1 MFIVGHRG
9 AKMEAPENTLKAIRI
24 GMRCA
29 EFIEVDVRLTL
40 DRIPVIMHD
49 PGVDR
54 TTDGEGLVRDMTYE
68 ELHNLNA
75 GDGERVPSLSEV
87 CRLVN
92 GECGLFIEVK
102 EPGTEMEICAV
113 LDHESISPAWVVS
126 FHSSVLETVSELLP
140 GTPTG
145 LIFPRPIPGVVEI
158 ARRKKIHGILP
169 RFDIAEPELVASAH
183 SSDITVVPWTLNDTG
198 EWERAAGSGVDGFA
212 TDRPCSAKK
221 WKEEHWSNVP
231 G

>member
-9 AKMEAPENTLKAIRI
+9 GKMEAPENTPQAIRK

-54 TTDGEGLVRDMTYE
+54 TTEGAGLVRDMTFE
-68 ELHNLNA
+68 ELHHLNA
-75 GDGERVPSLSEV
+75 GDGEHIPSLSEI
-87 CRLVN
+87 CRLVK
-92 GECGLFIEVK
+92 GQCGLFVEVK

-113 LDHESISPAWVVS
+113 LDRELISPVWVVS
-126 FHSSVLETVSELLP
+126 FHSSVLETVSDLLP
-140 GTPTG
+140 ETLTG
-145 LIFPRPIPGVVEI
+145 LIFSRPMTGVIEV
-158 ARRKKIHGILP
+158 ARRKNIHALVP
-169 RFDIAEPELVASAH
+169 SFDIVDPELVALAH
-183 SSDITVVPWTLNDTG
+183 SRGIAVVPWTLNDLT
-198 EWERAAGSGVDGFA
+198 EWERAAGIKVDGFA

-221 WKEEHWSNVP
+221 WKDECRGNVP